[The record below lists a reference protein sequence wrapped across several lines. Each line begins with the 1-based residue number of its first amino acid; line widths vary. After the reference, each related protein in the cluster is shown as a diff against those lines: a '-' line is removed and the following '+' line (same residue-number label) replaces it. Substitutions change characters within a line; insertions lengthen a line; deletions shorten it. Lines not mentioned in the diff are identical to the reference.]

1 MLSDTWAGKLA
12 ICKINTEVIHTE
24 DFDISILL
32 TDLFLL
38 WEFDTK
44 SCTITMMIVFFTLVI
59 LFFKVLK

>member
-44 SCTITMMIVFFTLVI
+44 SCTITMMIVFLLSLSYFLRY
-59 LFFKVLK
+59 

>member
-32 TDLFLL
+32 SDHHAFLTV
-38 WEFDTK
+38 F
-44 SCTITMMIVFFTLVI
+44 IVGV
-59 LFFKVLK
+59 

>member
-44 SCTITMMIVFFTLVI
+44 SFTITMMIVFLLSLSYFLRY
-59 LFFKVLK
+59 